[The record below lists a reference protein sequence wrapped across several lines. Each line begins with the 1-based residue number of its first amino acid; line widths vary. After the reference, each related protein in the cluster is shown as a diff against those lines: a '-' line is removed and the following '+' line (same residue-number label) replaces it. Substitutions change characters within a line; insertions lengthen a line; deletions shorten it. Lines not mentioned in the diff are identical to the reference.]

1 MLKMRKVLVGSGVC
15 ATIMTC
21 SILASNST
29 SIFNSKDRMVEKYW
43 HNVNLSQLKSKSEI
57 AKFIKY
63 NNVAKKGDIRTK
75 TDYQAGANQVMD
87 ALNKTTFKNNNI
99 NSSSDKWT
107 KDTAKKAIAK
117 SISNSALQATNDNL
131 TINKTIN
138 KAIDQVNSKTNKS
151 IEDTS
156 IFSKDEVSYI
166 SQKYFRVLMDNNDN
180 ANAMS
185 TQYDLNVSYDDT
197 YQTAVEKMQDYVI
210 QHEKAQ
216 GRTANVNI
224 FLKDQSLAN
233 KTLFDSNKDSYLDL
247 ANNKI
252 ADEIEITISSNG
264 VSRDDVFGLKNINL
278 VSSKKS
284 VLGDA
289 QSSSNVFSKT
299 VDAMLSA
306 QNSIEISHD
315 IDTSHSLE
323 DVFNSYSNMITNRI
337 KQKVSLVR
345 NNLSSVKNDN
355 SIYKI
360 KVDTSSIKGLDITKS
375 MYESQELLGKI
386 FNREVELPV
395 QLINTQTNKVVS
407 KGVFNPKIQMD
418 VTSFFECMNSI
429 ESDSSDGSLPKKVNL
444 LGAKQTYNTDTT
456 IANMANYWNKILN
469 QLVGDYSFKVTHDS
483 NKDLNTKL
491 QAQMNDSTPFDKTQF
506 KDDGIQIGYT
516 TTRDAY
522 RVISDSNA
530 LLQGVTPSPT
540 VEKAMHFKKEYS
552 KFFDSLYATRDVLK
566 YFIAGGVALT
576 IAEAALTIAEWSEMD
591 VFDASVTT
599 AVTCMAATI
608 TVISAIAMR
617 NINKAL
623 DEANKAE
630 SVDISKID
638 NFDNYKSLVMKYLDE
653 VAHWSSVM
661 QYVSIVMTISTD
673 AVYPFRSAIKDKLAK
688 LREAAEVVEGVEKV
702 DPSWLVKYNVELVA
716 IIFTGATIAWGNAIN
731 NFGQGYFALDIAG
744 DE

>member
-1 MLKMRKVLVGSGVC
+1 MLKMRKVLVGATAC
-15 ATIMTC
+15 AAVMTG
-21 SILASNST
+21 SILANNST
-29 SIFNSKDRMVEKYW
+29 SILNSKDRMEEKYW
-43 HNVNLSQLKSKSEI
+43 QNVNLSQLKNKSEI

-63 NNVAKKGDIRTK
+63 NNVAKKDDVRTK
-75 TDYQAGANQVMD
+75 TDYQAGADQVMD
-87 ALNKTTFKNNNI
+87 ALNKTTFNNGDNI

-107 KDTAKKAIAK
+107 KNTAKKAIAK
-117 SISNSALQATNDNL
+117 AISKSALKATSDNL

-138 KAIDQVNSKTNKS
+138 KAIDQVEDKTNKS
-151 IEDTS
+151 LEDTS

-166 SQKYFRVLMDNNDN
+166 SQKYFRVAMNDDDN
-180 ANAMS
+180 ADAIS

-197 YQTAVEKMQDYVI
+197 YKTAVEKMQDYVI

-216 GRTANVNI
+216 GRKADITI
-224 FLKDQSLAN
+224 SLKDQSLAD
-233 KTLFDSNKDSYLDL
+233 KVLFDSNKDSYLDL

-252 ADEIEITISSNG
+252 ADQIEITISSNG

-284 VLGDA
+284 VLGET
-289 QSSSNVFSKT
+289 QSSSDVFAKT
-299 VDAMLSA
+299 VDAMFSS
-306 QNSIEISHD
+306 QNSVEISHD

-345 NNLSSVKNDN
+345 NNLSSVNDD

-360 KVDTSSIKGLDITKS
+360 KVDTSSINGLDITKS
-375 MYESQELLGKI
+375 MYENQELLSKI
-386 FNREVELPV
+386 FNREVELPI
-395 QLINTQTNKVVS
+395 QLINTQTNQVVS

-418 VTSFFECMNSI
+418 LISFFECMDSI
-429 ESDSSDGSLPKKVNL
+429 EGSSDGSLPTKINL

-456 IANMANYWNKILN
+456 IANMETYWNKVLN
-469 QLVGDYSFKVTHDS
+469 QLVGDYSFKVTYDK

-491 QAQMNDSTPFDKTQF
+491 QAQMSDSTPFDKTQF

-516 TTRDAY
+516 TTKGAY

-576 IAEAALTIAEWSEMD
+576 IAEGALTIAEWSEMD
-591 VFDASVTT
+591 AFDASVTT
-599 AVTCMAATI
+599 AITCMAAAI
-608 TVISAIAMR
+608 TVISAIAMSK
-617 NINKAL
+617 INKAL

-630 SVDISKID
+630 NVDVSKID
-638 NFDNYKSLVMKYLDE
+638 NFDNYKASVMKYFDE

-661 QYVSIVMTISTD
+661 QYVSIVMTISTA

-688 LREAAEVVEGVEKV
+688 LREAAEVVEGAEKA
-702 DPSWLVKYNVELVA
+702 DPSWLVKYNVELIA
-716 IIFTGATIAWGNAIN
+716 TIFTGATIAWGNAIN
-731 NFGQGYFALDIAG
+731 SFGQGYFALDIAG

>member
-1 MLKMRKVLVGSGVC
+1 
-15 ATIMTC
+15 
-21 SILASNST
+21 
-29 SIFNSKDRMVEKYW
+29 
-43 HNVNLSQLKSKSEI
+43 
-57 AKFIKY
+57 
-63 NNVAKKGDIRTK
+63 
-75 TDYQAGANQVMD
+75 
-87 ALNKTTFKNNNI
+87 
-99 NSSSDKWT
+99 
-107 KDTAKKAIAK
+107 
-117 SISNSALQATNDNL
+117 
-131 TINKTIN
+131 
-138 KAIDQVNSKTNKS
+138 
-151 IEDTS
+151 
-156 IFSKDEVSYI
+156 
-166 SQKYFRVLMDNNDN
+166 MDNNDN

-456 IANMANYWNKILN
+456 IANMANY
-469 QLVGDYSFKVTHDS
+469 
-483 NKDLNTKL
+483 
-491 QAQMNDSTPFDKTQF
+491 
-506 KDDGIQIGYT
+506 
-516 TTRDAY
+516 
-522 RVISDSNA
+522 
-530 LLQGVTPSPT
+530 
-540 VEKAMHFKKEYS
+540 
-552 KFFDSLYATRDVLK
+552 
-566 YFIAGGVALT
+566 
-576 IAEAALTIAEWSEMD
+576 
-591 VFDASVTT
+591 
-599 AVTCMAATI
+599 
-608 TVISAIAMR
+608 
-617 NINKAL
+617 
-623 DEANKAE
+623 
-630 SVDISKID
+630 
-638 NFDNYKSLVMKYLDE
+638 
-653 VAHWSSVM
+653 
-661 QYVSIVMTISTD
+661 
-673 AVYPFRSAIKDKLAK
+673 
-688 LREAAEVVEGVEKV
+688 
-702 DPSWLVKYNVELVA
+702 
-716 IIFTGATIAWGNAIN
+716 
-731 NFGQGYFALDIAG
+731 
-744 DE
+744 

>member
-1 MLKMRKVLVGSGVC
+1 MLKVG
-15 ATIMTC
+15 
-21 SILASNST
+21 
-29 SIFNSKDRMVEKYW
+29 
-43 HNVNLSQLKSKSEI
+43 NV
-57 AKFIKY
+57 
-63 NNVAKKGDIRTK
+63 G
-75 TDYQAGANQVMD
+75 
-87 ALNKTTFKNNNI
+87 
-99 NSSSDKWT
+99 
-107 KDTAKKAIAK
+107 
-117 SISNSALQATNDNL
+117 
-131 TINKTIN
+131 
-138 KAIDQVNSKTNKS
+138 NKS

-197 YQTAVEKMQDYVI
+197 FQTAVEKMQDYVI

-233 KTLFDSNKDSYLDL
+233 ESLFDSNKDSYLDL

-299 VDAMLSA
+299 VDAMLSS

-337 KQKVSLVR
+337 KQKISLVR

-483 NKDLNTKL
+483 DKDLNTKL

-516 TTRDAY
+516 TTRGAY
-522 RVISDSNA
+522 RVISDSDA

-566 YFIAGGVALT
+566 YFIASGVALT

-599 AVTCMAATI
+599 AATCMAATI

-623 DEANKAE
+623 DEANKTE

-661 QYVSIVMTISTD
+661 QYVSIVMTISTA

-688 LREAAEVVEGVEKV
+688 LREAAEVVEGAEK
-702 DPSWLVKYNVELVA
+702 SRS
-716 IIFTGATIAWGNAIN
+716 IMIS
-731 NFGQGYFALDIAG
+731 
-744 DE
+744 